1 MFTTQKVMFSIKDFS
16 CKCIIFNIYWKNPS
30 WKTSFFVQWLS
41 WKELVNIFRI
51 LIENF
56 RMRLSNLVQIAQFF
70 DRVHD

>member
-16 CKCIIFNIYWKNPS
+16 SKCIIFNIYWKNPS